1 MSSYLNFHFNVKN
14 PENRIATVVISE
26 EPNYIAHSFLQ
37 IPIYDNFDVEIG
49 YKISDDYIQQIGEN
63 QYIVRINST
72 YHIKNKGTISW
83 FYSFLN
89 DKPNFYYPLNVP
101 NASNITS
108 TTGDYFGKTGAV
120 SLTAYEDGNRD
131 VTIVFNF

>member
-1 MSSYLNFHFNVKN
+1 MSSYLNFHFHIKN
-14 PENRIATVVISE
+14 PENRIKTVVVSD
-26 EPNYIAHSFLQ
+26 EPNYIDHSFLQ

-49 YKISDDYIQQIGEN
+49 YNIIDDYVQQIGEN

-72 YHIKNKGTISW
+72 YYIKNKGTISW

-89 DKPNFYYPLNVP
+89 DKPNAYYPLNVP

-108 TTGDYFGKTGAV
+108 TTGEYFGKTGAV
-120 SLTAYEDGNRD
+120 SLTAYENGRRD
-131 VTIVFNF
+131 VTIGFNF

>member
-14 PENRIATVVISE
+14 PENRIATVVVNE

-37 IPIYDNFDVEIG
+37 IPIYDNFDIEIG

-72 YHIKNKGTISW
+72 YHIKNKGTIS
-83 FYSFLN
+83 
-89 DKPNFYYPLNVP
+89 
-101 NASNITS
+101 
-108 TTGDYFGKTGAV
+108 
-120 SLTAYEDGNRD
+120 
-131 VTIVFNF
+131 